1 MVNCEY
7 FKVGAFEVGIRLDVA
22 ECRDDF
28 DVGVDLSTPPQLGSN
43 HGANVEFWHWFMPM
57 AKFEIMFDPP
67 VTSNQSRMQ
76 SLLGKA

>member
-43 HGANVEFWHWFMPM
+43 HDRSECRVLALVYAN
-57 AKFEIMFDPP
+57 
-67 VTSNQSRMQ
+67 
-76 SLLGKA
+76 G

>member
-1 MVNCEY
+1 VVNCEY

-43 HGANVEFWHWFMPM
+43 HDRSECRILASVYAN
-57 AKFEIMFDPP
+57 
-67 VTSNQSRMQ
+67 
-76 SLLGKA
+76 G